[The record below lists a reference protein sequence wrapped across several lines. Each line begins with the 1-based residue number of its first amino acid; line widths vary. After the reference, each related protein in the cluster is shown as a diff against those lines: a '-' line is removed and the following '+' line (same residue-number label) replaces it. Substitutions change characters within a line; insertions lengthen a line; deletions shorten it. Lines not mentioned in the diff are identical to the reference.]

1 MKLWPRFV
9 NSKILLLLIALTSP
23 DSCFADASYVPKVSR
38 NELIV
43 IDPGHGGKDEG
54 TADKELR
61 YKEKSLAL

>member
-43 IDPGHGGKDEG
+43 IDPGHGGKG
-54 TADKELR
+54 
-61 YKEKSLAL
+61 